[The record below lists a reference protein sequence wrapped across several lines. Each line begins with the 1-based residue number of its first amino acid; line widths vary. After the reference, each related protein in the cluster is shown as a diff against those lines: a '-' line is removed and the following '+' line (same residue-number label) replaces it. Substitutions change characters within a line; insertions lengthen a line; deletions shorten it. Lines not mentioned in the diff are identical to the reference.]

1 MMKFLRQRGAM
12 FGLDARITL
21 LIAGLVGMAV
31 GFNSLSQVK
40 SSKVEATRERMEK
53 VKQSWLTFYRRTGG
67 VPGNI
72 ADMTAFFDYYNQP
85 IIEGADVVDAWGSSF
100 SQFTAYQCN
109 SDIPYYTVVVI
120 SPGPDGALGMD
131 YVGNYDGDCD
141 SVLDF
146 DNMVQGDD
154 LYLRFNTYDYDK
166 GRDAQSK
173 QQLQEIMQKLEAL
186 AAHNRIRWQRI
197 CESTG
202 TGTAGCD
209 YDANGTYVTGEE
221 LAMNF
226 YPRDAKVVGGCAASR
241 PFYAD
246 NASFARSF
254 TSNNTV
260 DMPALMTLLG
270 LPTSYATDPVSGN
283 TLKYDPNVRSV
294 CHAPYVAQV
303 WYR

>member
-21 LIAGLVGMAV
+21 LIAGVIGMAV
-31 GFNSLSQVK
+31 GFNTLTQVK
-40 SSKVEATRERMEK
+40 ANKVEATKERLEK
-53 VKQSWLTFYRRTGG
+53 VKQAWLTFYRRTGSP
-67 VPGNI
+67 PGSI
-72 ADMTAFFDYYNQP
+72 SDMTAFFDYYNQP
-85 IIEGADVVDAWGSSF
+85 IIEANDAEDAWGNA
-100 SQFTAYQCN
+100 FTQITAMQCN
-109 SDIPYYTVVVI
+109 SDLPYYAVVI
-120 SPGPDGALGMD
+120 ISAGPDGVLGTD

-141 SVLDF
+141 STLSF
-146 DNMVQGDD
+146 NLLVQGDD
-154 LYLRFNTYDYDK
+154 MYVRFNTYDYDK
-166 GRDAQSK
+166 GRDALAK

-197 CESTG
+197 CESSG

-209 YDANGTYVTGEE
+209 YDANGTYLTGEE

-226 YPRDAKVVGGCAASR
+226 YPKDAKVVGGCAASR

-246 NASFARSF
+246 NASFARSY
-254 TSNNTV
+254 TSNNLNS
-260 DMPALMTLLG
+260 MQSLMTLLG
-270 LPTSYATDPVSGN
+270 LPTSYATDPVSGG

-294 CHAPYVAQV
+294 CRAPYVAQV